1 MHSIALASSG
11 LSAGSVSAASSPS
24 AACRLTDTAAREWA
38 STSWMSRAILA
49 RSASA
54 AACVSA
60 SRARRVSASMCSA
73 CWARTRYSRR
83 VRLTL
88 HNPAKANGKPSSA
101 PVGAPVARAAIRNA
115 ATVSAMMPSDTSVFS
130 RTPALKHAAQPM
142 ATAGLLGDRPAS
154 TPPAAPMTARLPR
167 FVQRLCS
174 ASIQTIHAAADRPS
188 AIAIARPRALSA
200 PGRGWPGRR

>member
-1 MHSIALASSG
+1 
-11 LSAGSVSAASSPS
+11 
-24 AACRLTDTAAREWA
+24 
-38 STSWMSRAILA
+38 MSRAILA

-54 AACVSA
+54 AAWVSA

-73 CWARTRYSRR
+73 CSARTRYSRR

-88 HNPAKANGKPSSA
+88 HNPANANGKPSSA
-101 PVGAPVARAAIRNA
+101 PVGAPVARAVTRNA
-115 ATVSAMMPSDTSVFS
+115 ATVAAMMPSDTSVLS

-142 ATAGLLGDRPAS
+142 ATAGLLGDSPAS
-154 TPPAAPMTARLPR
+154 TPPATPITTRLPR

-188 AIAIARPRALSA
+188 ATAIARLRALSVPGSGLARETVMITTTRPMARMTSVTRVTLTTRA
-200 PGRGWPGRR
+200 PVTTSFRVAKPNTTST